1 MRKLFIALLSFA
13 LLSAT
18 VTAQDFPDLGS
29 VRQLKDKV
37 SEKTQLELPESPQI
51 EHPVDE
57 YEYIVGPGDVFD
69 IIIAEQPEEEQQI
82 MVSPEGDLVM
92 PSTGPIKVAGL
103 TLYEAKEKIRT
114 QLSNKYLSD
123 GLYIS
128 LTQLRTFR
136 VTVSGAVNIP
146 GLIIVNGMDR
156 VSDAIYY
163 AGGLVEP
170 SFFKDEEKQ
179 RQQLRDTPRAQQQK
193 EIIVDEYADVKR
205 KKASRR
211 NIIVKRRNGKILHA
225 DIYKYERCGDLEA
238 NPYLVDGDVIVVPS
252 RQEKIGQLIISG
264 AVRTPDTMEYAQGD
278 RIRDLVEMA
287 HGFTLDA
294 DSSHMELVRFKDNKH
309 PHKMTYEIDWSDSA
323 QVETVMNTSL
333 QPDDR
338 LFVRRIPDYHIK
350 RTVEVKGEVTYP
362 GEYALIHNPTRL
374 SDVIDMA
381 GSFTNEAALC
391 NAHVIRRSIR
401 KEKNP
406 ELEWLDM
413 MMVSDMRKEERAY
426 YQTKLQQQQNRVYTD
441 FVALFEDGDED
452 FDIPLKNDDLIV
464 VPAKTYAVN
473 IIGQVKYP
481 GVQEW
486 MPGKG
491 LKYYIKKAGGYNEGA
506 WKKKIS
512 INKIASGVFVEPDK
526 TSIEMGDTIFVPQK
540 PERDVYELVRDI
552 VLITSQA
559 ASVIMLMV
567 QTNYWMNRD

>member
-1 MRKLFIALLSFA
+1 MRTILIALLSLA
-13 LLSAT
+13 LLS
-18 VTAQDFPDLGS
+18 VSVPAQDFTDLGS
-29 VRQLKDKV
+29 VNKLKDKV
-37 SEKTQLELPESPQI
+37 SKKTQLNLPEAPQI
-51 EHPVDE
+51 EHPVNAQ
-57 YEYIVGPGDVFD
+57 EYIVGPGDVFD
-69 IIIAEQPEEEQQI
+69 IIIAEQSEEEQQI
-82 MVSPEGDLVM
+82 MVSPEGTLVL

-103 TLYEAKEKIRT
+103 ILYKAKEKIKT
-114 QLSNKYLSD
+114 QLSNSYLSD

-128 LTQLRTFR
+128 LVQLRTFR
-136 VTVSGAVNIP
+136 VTVSGAVHVP
-146 GLIIVNGMDR
+146 GLITVNGMDR

-170 SFFKDEEKQ
+170 LQTLSEEEKQ
-179 RQQLRDTPRAQQQK
+179 RQQMRAAQRPQHQK
-193 EIIVDEYADVKR
+193 EKAEYAEPKTR
-205 KKASRR
+205 AASQR
-211 NIIVKRRNGKILHA
+211 NIIVKRRSGDILRA
-225 DIYKYERCGDLEA
+225 DMLKYELCGDLEA

-264 AVRTPDTMEYAQGD
+264 AVRTPDTLEFAPGD
-278 RIRDLVEMA
+278 RIGDLVDMA
-287 HGFTLDA
+287 HGFTSDA
-294 DSSHMELVRFKDNKH
+294 DSSHMELVRFKDNTRSQKIE
-309 PHKMTYEIDWSDSA
+309 YDIDWSDSA
-323 QVETVMNTSL
+323 QVDKVMRTRL
-333 QPDDR
+333 EPDDR

-350 RTVEVKGEVTYP
+350 RTVEIKGEVTYP
-362 GEYALIHNPTRL
+362 GEYAITNNPTRL

-381 GSFTNEAALC
+381 GGFTDEAALG

-401 KEKNP
+401 KEENP

-473 IIGQVKYP
+473 VIGQVKYP

-486 MPGKG
+486 VPGKG
-491 LKYYIKKAGGYNEGA
+491 LNYYVKKAGGYNEGA

-512 INKIASGVFVEPDK
+512 VNKIASGVFVEPDK

-559 ASVIMLMV
+559 ASVIMLVV